1 MAYSSFFEEAF
12 ANTKVS
18 RLPPWPRNWLV
29 NGFSTA
35 DLDFNNFRASLLDSL
50 AFFRLI
56 LFYSIEGRQ
65 TVESHLVHM
74 GTSPYAQNDIINF
87 HLSLFLAVYIF
98 VEADLFAKITKICT
112 QRKFPAIW

>member
-18 RLPPWPRNWLV
+18 RLPPRARNWLV

-35 DLDFNNFRASLLDSL
+35 DLDFDNFRASLLDLL

-56 LFYSIEGRQ
+56 LLYSIHLEGRQ

-87 HLSLFLAVYIF
+87 HLSFF
-98 VEADLFAKITKICT
+98 
-112 QRKFPAIW
+112 